1 MLASR
6 KVLVFHPN
14 SVLYLLYYRF
24 RRCKVS
30 NDYVKLVRLYAIGQD
45 MMQLCIS
52 EYLLEQAAKCP
63 SRACIQG
70 LIKHANYSGTP
81 RPYPSCKR

>member
-1 MLASR
+1 MLARR

-30 NDYVKLVRLYAIGQD
+30 NDYVKLVRLYAIGRD

-52 EYLLEQAAKCP
+52 EYLLE
-63 SRACIQG
+63 
-70 LIKHANYSGTP
+70 
-81 RPYPSCKR
+81 